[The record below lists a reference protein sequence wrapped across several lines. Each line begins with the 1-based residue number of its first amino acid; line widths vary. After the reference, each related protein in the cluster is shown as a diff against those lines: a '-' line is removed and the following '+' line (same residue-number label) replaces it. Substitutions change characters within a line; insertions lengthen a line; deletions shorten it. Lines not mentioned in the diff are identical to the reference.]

1 MSVMKFNAI
10 SVRVAV
16 WVSSVVVV
24 STAWA
29 VDIYKWEDE
38 KGQVFVSD
46 VVPNKYK
53 KTATRIE
60 VRSNESAVP
69 TPTPTPTPAAKKA
82 VTGPAASPAPAA
94 ANTPQSAPK
103 PAIKPATDLREQE
116 ATDCE
121 TLQRLYRE
129 SQDCFAPFRN
139 ATGGIKAEAYEKC
152 KERPEP
158 TEKCPIPQGQ

>member
-1 MSVMKFNAI
+1 MQVLQLNT
-10 SVRVAV
+10 AV
-16 WVSSVVVV
+16 LARAAVLAVGIVCAS
-24 STAWA
+24 AAGA

-46 VVPNKYK
+46 VVPAKYK

-60 VRSNESAVP
+60 VRSPEGG
-69 TPTPTPTPAAKKA
+69 TPAATAKAKAPEPNPAPAEAAKKA
-82 VTGPAASPAPAA
+82 VAPTA
-94 ANTPQSAPK
+94 APK
-103 PAIKPATDLREQE
+103 PATETSAAE

-129 SQDCFAPFRN
+129 SQECFAPFRN
-139 ATGGIKAEAYEKC
+139 ATGGIKPEAYEKC

-158 TEKCPIPQGQ
+158 TENCPVQQGK